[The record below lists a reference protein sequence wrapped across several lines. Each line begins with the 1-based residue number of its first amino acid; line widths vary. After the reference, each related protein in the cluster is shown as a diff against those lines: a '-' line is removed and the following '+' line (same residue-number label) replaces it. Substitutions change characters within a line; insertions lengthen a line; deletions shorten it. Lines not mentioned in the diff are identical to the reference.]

1 MHNGGMA
8 SGWRSLVERVRSLFS
23 SRRWRIARNGL
34 VAGLAAGSVSVAYRA
49 AIARGTG
56 LAHAADEAIAHHP
69 LWLLVWLVAALA
81 VATVAW
87 RLVAWEPTASG
98 SGIPQVAGR
107 LTGRVP
113 LRPVRVLA
121 ARFVGGTGASLFGL
135 SLGREGPSIHL
146 GAAVGQLLAR
156 PLGAS
161 EEETDHLITSGAA
174 AGLSAAFNAPVSGML
189 FAMEGLHRSF
199 SPLII
204 ASAATGALAT
214 DVASTLVFGSRP
226 LLQFSA
232 PGGGSSEIPLSLLWV
247 VLPLGVLTGLVG
259 ALVNRSLLAC
269 QSMTRLPGPLP
280 VLIAMLAALAC
291 GLLAPRVLGGGEELI
306 RWAQIGSVGL
316 GSVLALLL
324 LKFVLTGVSFGSGIP
339 GGIFMPILA
348 IGTLT
353 GVGYALVAHDLGL
366 SADLRVALAVC
377 GMAGVLAAS
386 VRTPLT
392 SILLT
397 AEMTGSLGHL
407 LPVATVVL
415 LAIFTA
421 DALRV
426 PPIYQALLERSLGPD
441 VAALVPGAS
450 SPAGG
455 DRP

>member
-1 MHNGGMA
+1 
-8 SGWRSLVERVRSLFS
+8 
-23 SRRWRIARNGL
+23 
-34 VAGLAAGSVSVAYRA
+34 
-49 AIARGTG
+49 
-56 LAHAADEAIAHHP
+56 
-69 LWLLVWLVAALA
+69 
-81 VATVAW
+81 
-87 RLVAWEPTASG
+87 
-98 SGIPQVAGR
+98 
-107 LTGRVP
+107 
-113 LRPVRVLA
+113 
-121 ARFVGGTGASLFGL
+121 
-135 SLGREGPSIHL
+135 
-146 GAAVGQLLAR
+146 
-156 PLGAS
+156 
-161 EEETDHLITSGAA
+161 
-174 AGLSAAFNAPVSGML
+174 
-189 FAMEGLHRSF
+189 
-199 SPLII
+199 
-204 ASAATGALAT
+204 
-214 DVASTLVFGSRP
+214 
-226 LLQFSA
+226 
-232 PGGGSSEIPLSLLWV
+232 
-247 VLPLGVLTGLVG
+247 
-259 ALVNRSLLAC
+259 
-269 QSMTRLPGPLP
+269 MTRLPGPLP

-306 RWAQIGSVGL
+306 HWAQIGSVGL

-441 VAALVPGAS
+441 AAALVPGAS